1 MRPPELALP
10 TSGAVG
16 FISRAV
22 VWALIPAALLVTG
35 FAHGAELAQAR
46 ALLARARARVRAPA
60 PVPVPRGASRP
71 AVSVVMPFAGSRA
84 EAEVA
89 LDALRALSVGAE
101 DELILA
107 DNSGVAP
114 ATGVGA
120 RGRHRGPGDRR
131 AVAVARPQRGRRLRG
146 P

>member
-1 MRPPELALP
+1 M
-10 TSGAVG
+10 T
-16 FISRAV
+16 
-22 VWALIPAALLVTG
+22 
-35 FAHGAELAQAR
+35 
-46 ALLARARARVRAPA
+46 
-60 PVPVPRGASRP
+60 RP

-84 EAEVA
+84 EAEMA

-114 ATGVGA
+114 AAGA
-120 RGRHRGPGDRR
+120 AAAARRRGRHRGPGDRR